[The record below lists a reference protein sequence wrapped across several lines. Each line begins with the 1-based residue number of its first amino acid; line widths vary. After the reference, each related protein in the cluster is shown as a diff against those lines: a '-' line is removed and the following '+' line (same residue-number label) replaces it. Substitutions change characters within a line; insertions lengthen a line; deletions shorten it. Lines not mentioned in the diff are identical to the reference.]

1 MQRST
6 LVLLSALAAT
16 TLLAPAPS
24 RAAIGA
30 MDNVPAATLLAPY
43 FEVDLD
49 DANGP
54 QTRLSVF
61 NAFDTAELT
70 HVQLWSEWGNPTFGF
85 DVYLGGRDTV
95 EIDLGMVFKGV
106 LPQTGP
112 TLSGNGP
119 HSNTNINFPGCPSAG
134 SLVNAV
140 SLPIPDLLDANQIA
154 FLRNTHTGRPVP
166 ELGANKCMSRNHGDS
181 LARGYVTI
189 DSVSACSL
197 LNPSS
202 PGYFVSGG
210 LGVAS
215 NRNKLVGSFTVLN
228 RNGMQFPASPM
239 VHVEASGTD
248 PLTTTPGNHTFYGT
262 MVNALASD
270 NREPLGSVWDA
281 RVYSSFGLGGLNN
294 TELLVWRDRGNTN
307 QMTTGS
313 NCGSM
318 PSHFPLDHTQ
328 VALFDETEQV
338 ESLNAQPPFPNPTPP
353 RLTPFAVASQK
364 IAVHE
369 FFPWDGGFIRLN
381 LNTLV
386 LGGGP
391 PYTNFGNSQSFVL
404 ISHSFNGAAGAF
416 FPATY
421 IHGPSEPNN
430 DILPIF

>member
-61 NAFDTAELT
+61 NAFDSAELT

-119 HSNTNINFPGCPSAG
+119 HSDTNINFAGCPAAG
-134 SLVNAV
+134 SLVSAV
-140 SLPIPDLLDANQIA
+140 SLPIPDLLDADQIA

-166 ELGANKCMSRNHGDS
+166 EFSNRCLSTNHGDS

-189 DSVSACSL
+189 DSVNQCSL
-197 LNPSS
+197 LNPTS
-202 PGYFVSGG
+202 PGYFVAGG
-210 LGVAS
+210 NGVAS
-215 NRNKLVGSFTVLN
+215 NRNKLVGSFTVLD
-228 RNGMQFPASPM
+228 RNGLQFPASPM
-239 VHVEASGTD
+239 VHIEASGTD
-248 PLTTTPGNHTFYGT
+248 ALTTTPGNHTFYGL
-262 MVNALASD
+262 MVGAAASD
-270 NREPLGSVWDA
+270 NREPLGAVWDA
-281 RVYSSFGLGGLNN
+281 RVYSSLGLGGVNN
-294 TELLVWRDRGNTN
+294 TDLIVWRDRGTAA
-307 QMTTGS
+307 QWS
-313 NCGSM
+313 NGTVCGSA
-318 PSHFPLDHTQ
+318 PPQFPLSHTQ
-328 VALFDETEQV
+328 IALFDESEQV
-338 ESLNAQPPFPNPTPP
+338 VSLDQAPPYPNPLPPPSYPFP
-353 RLTPFAVASQK
+353 FASQK
-364 IAVHE
+364 VAVHE

-381 LNTLV
+381 LNTV
-386 LGGGP
+386 VPGGP
-391 PYTNFGNSQSFVL
+391 PYANFANSQSFVL
-404 ISHSFNGAAGAF
+404 VRHSFNGAAGAF

-421 IHGPSEPNN
+421 LSGPQDTGEP
-430 DILPIF
+430 ILPIF